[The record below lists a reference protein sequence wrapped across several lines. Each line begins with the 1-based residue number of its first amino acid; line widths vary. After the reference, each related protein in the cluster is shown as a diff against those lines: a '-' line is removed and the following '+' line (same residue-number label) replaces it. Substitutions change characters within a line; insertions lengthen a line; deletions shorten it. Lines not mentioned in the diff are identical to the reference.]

1 MRVQGN
7 STGCFAVQFN
17 YFTITVSVVASQGG
31 YFFMLKTIIVTN
43 KAKQIMYSKQSP
55 PLKGVETAAAVSLQY
70 YYILY
75 FLKMQEIF

>member
-1 MRVQGN
+1 M
-7 STGCFAVQFN
+7 
-17 YFTITVSVVASQGG
+17 VASQGG

-75 FLKMQEIF
+75 FLKMQEIFWKT